1 MAIPRLHSREPGQN
15 VCIVAEIGKN
25 FIQTKEDRPVE
36 EYIAN
41 AKALID
47 AAQKAGAD
55 AVKFQTHEVEDE
67 QLDVHIISPHFPASD
82 RYSWVKRNT
91 KATPMAFWEAVT
103 AHCKKRGI
111 LFFSTPMSR
120 AAARKIAPLCPPFW
134 KVSSA
139 DAQDY
144 LLLRELIRMGKPI
157 IISTGMVS
165 LAELDDV
172 VKYLQ
177 AHNAMLSILYCVSHY
192 PCPPEAFNLATIELL
207 SERYPDAVIGFSDHS
222 LGTVAALA
230 AVKLGARIIEKHF
243 SLSRDLWGA
252 DHKTSMTPDEMA
264 AMVQLIRNRE
274 FEDIDVAPYYGDRN
288 RELEGAANMYRPF
301 FEKKLVA
308 GRDLPAEA
316 PLTEDMLCAMRPA
329 QAIGGLPSKAL
340 PQVLGRRIAKALRKY
355 DPITADIFSS

>member
-1 MAIPRLHSREPGQN
+1 MMAAPRIHGREPGQD
-15 VCIVAEIGKN
+15 VFIVAEIGKN
-25 FIQTKEDRPVE
+25 FIQTKEDRSME

-67 QLDVHIISPHFPASD
+67 QINSRIVSPHFPESD
-82 RYSWVKRNT
+82 RYCWVKRNT
-91 KATPMAFWEAVT
+91 EATPVAFWEAVA
-103 AHCKKRGI
+103 AHCKGKGI

-120 AAARKIAPLCPPFW
+120 GAARKLEPLDLPFW
-134 KVSSA
+134 KVGSA
-139 DAQDY
+139 DVQDFI
-144 LLLRELIRMGKPI
+144 LLNELIRTGKPI

-177 AHNAMLSILYCVSHY
+177 AHNVTLSILYCVSHY

-222 LGTVAALA
+222 LGTEVAFA
-230 AVKLGARIIEKHF
+230 AVRLGARIIEKHF

-252 DHKTSMTPDEMA
+252 DHKISMTPDEME
-264 AMVQLIRNRE
+264 AMVQSIRNRE
-274 FEDIDVAPYYGDRN
+274 FEDANVAPYYGDRN
-288 RELEGAANMYRPF
+288 RDLDGAANMYRPLF
-301 FEKKLVA
+301 GKKLVA
-308 GRDLPAEA
+308 GRNIPVEA
-316 PLTEDMLCAMRPA
+316 PLTEDMLYAMRPA
-329 QAIGGLPSKAL
+329 QAIEGLPSKAL
-340 PQVLGRRIAKALRKY
+340 PQILGKRIAKALQKY
-355 DPITADIFSS
+355 DPVSMDILF